1 MIHACHAGCDFS
13 RHWLDLSS
21 LSPLAIPVAAPV
33 AAGRFANDAAG
44 RQALLRRLTEAGPNQ
59 SGPNQSG
66 PDQSGPDQSGVAL
79 LVIEASGGT
88 EQGLL
93 IAAWAAGQKV
103 ALVPAQRVRHFA
115 RSLEQQARTDR
126 IDAHVLALY
135 AARTGPASTPATGE
149 NHRRLRTLV
158 ARRRI
163 LVGMRADERKR
174 GLHCGTDSVARSI
187 TALDTCLS
195 AEIKTIEAAIRA
207 AIQTCRDS
215 AARAARR
222 LGMPGIGPATA
233 ATLLAELPELGQVS
247 QGQVSQ
253 GQVSQGQVSQGQVS
267 QGHVSQG
274 QVTSGQIAA
283 LAGLAT
289 FTRQSGQWRSK
300 SWISGGRKPVRDALY
315 MAATT
320 CVFRTQSRFAT
331 FYKSLRARG
340 KPHKRALIATMRKM
354 LTTLNAML
362 RNDQN
367 FTPA

>member
-1 MIHACHAGCDFS
+1 M
-13 RHWLDLSS
+13 
-21 LSPLAIPVAAPV
+21 AAPV

-44 RQALLRRLTEAGPNQ
+44 RQALLRRLTEA
-59 SGPNQSG
+59 GPNQSG

-103 ALVPAQRVRHFA
+103 ALIPAQRVRHFA
-115 RSLEQQARTDR
+115 RSLGQQARTDR

-233 ATLLAELPELGQVS
+233 ATTATLLAELPELGQVS

-253 GQVSQGQVSQGQVS
+253 GQV
-267 QGHVSQG
+267 
-274 QVTSGQIAA
+274 TSGQIAA
-283 LAGLAT
+283 LAGLAP
-289 FTRQSGQWRSK
+289 FTRQSGQWRGK
-300 SWISGGRKPVRDALY
+300 SWMSGGRKPVRDALY

-320 CVFRTQSRFAT
+320 CAFRTQSRFAT

>member
-59 SGPNQSG
+59 SGP
-66 PDQSGPDQSGVAL
+66 DQSGPDQSGVAL

-115 RSLEQQARTDR
+115 RSLGQQARTDR

-135 AARTGPASTPATGE
+135 AARTGPAPTPATGE

-158 ARRRI
+158 ARRRN

-187 TALDTCLS
+187 TALDTGLS

-207 AIQTCRDS
+207 AIQTCRDR

-247 QGQVSQ
+247 QVQVSQ
-253 GQVSQGQVSQGQVS
+253 GQVSQGPGHLRPDRGPRRPRHLHPAKRPMARQKLDVGRQKAGPRRPLHGRNHLRLPNPIQVR
-267 QGHVSQG
+267 HIL
-274 QVTSGQIAA
+274 QIPARQRQ
-283 LAGLAT
+283 T
-289 FTRQSGQWRSK
+289 PQTRPDR
-300 SWISGGRKPVRDALY
+300 
-315 MAATT
+315 
-320 CVFRTQSRFAT
+320 
-331 FYKSLRARG
+331 
-340 KPHKRALIATMRKM
+340 H
-354 LTTLNAML
+354 NAKNAHNPQ
-362 RNDQN
+362 RNA
-367 FTPA
+367 PK